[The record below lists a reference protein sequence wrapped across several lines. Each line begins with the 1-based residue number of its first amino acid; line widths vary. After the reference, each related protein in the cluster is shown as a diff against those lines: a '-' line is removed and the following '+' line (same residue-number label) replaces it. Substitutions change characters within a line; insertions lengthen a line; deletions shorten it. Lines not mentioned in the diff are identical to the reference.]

1 MTRTVVVGGGLSGL
15 VAGLALAR
23 RGESVRVLEA
33 SPRAG
38 GAVRTESADGFLLEL
53 GPNTVRPTRELWGL
67 VSELGLADS
76 ALFAPARLPR
86 FIDFEGHLHALAP
99 GPGTLATT
107 RLLSARGK
115 LRLLRE
121 PLVARGSDPE
131 ESVSAFF
138 ARRLGREIA
147 ERLVAPFVS
156 GIWAGDAGELSV
168 AAAFPSL
175 AAWERE
181 HGSLLRG
188 ALASRRRPRPSPP
201 LPRGLLSFREG
212 LETLP
217 RAIAGRLGASLSVGT
232 AVTGLTRAPTG
243 WRVQTAAGPVD
254 ADSVVIATSAP
265 AAARLLEPVDPD
277 AARALGEI
285 LYPPLAVIH
294 LTYPASAFTQP
305 LTGFGHLVVPAPGR
319 RILGAV
325 WSSCLFPGRA
335 PEGRLLL
342 TAFAGGARDPEAAGL
357 PDADLLEIASRELAR
372 SLGASGRPRLLRVTR
387 HARAI
392 PQYAPGHTARL
403 ATLAETERRL
413 PGLHFLGN
421 YRGGIS
427 VGDVV
432 RNALA
437 PFS

>member
-1 MTRTVVVGGGLSGL
+1 MTHTVVVGGGLSGL

-23 RGESVRVLEA
+23 RGESVRVLEE

-38 GAVRTESADGFLLEL
+38 GAVRTASADGFLLEL
-53 GPNTVRPTRELWGL
+53 GPNTVRPTPELWGL
-67 VSELGLADS
+67 VRELGLAQS
-76 ALFAPARLPR
+76 ALFAPPRLPR
-86 FIDFEGHLHALAP
+86 FIDFGGRLHALAP
-99 GPGTLATT
+99 GPGTLLTT
-107 RLLSARGK
+107 RLLTVRGK

-121 PLVARGSDPE
+121 PFVRRGSDAE
-131 ESVSAFF
+131 ETVTSFF
-138 ARRLGREIA
+138 ARRLGGEVA

-156 GIWAGDAGELSV
+156 GIWAGNAAELSA
-168 AAAFPSL
+168 AAAFPAL

-188 ALASRRRPRPSPP
+188 SLASRRRSRPAEP
-201 LPRGLLSFREG
+201 LPKGLFSFRDG

-217 RAIAGRLGASLSVGT
+217 RAIVGRLGPRLSLGVP
-232 AVTGLTRAPTG
+232 VKRITRAGLGWHLETG
-243 WRVQTAAGPVD
+243 AGPLD
-254 ADSVVIATSAP
+254 ADRLVIATSAP
-265 AAARLLEPVDPD
+265 AAAQLLAPVDPD

-285 LYPPLAVIH
+285 PSPPLAVLH
-294 LTYPASAFTQP
+294 LAYAASAFSAP
-305 LTGFGHLVVPAPGR
+305 LSGFGHLVVPQPGR

-335 PEGRLLL
+335 PEGQVLL

-357 PDADLLEIASRELAR
+357 PDAELLDVATRELAQ
-372 SLGASGRPRLLRVTR
+372 SLGASGSPRLVHVTR

-392 PQYAPGHTARL
+392 PQYTRGHAGRL
-403 ATLAETERRL
+403 EMLAHAQRRL
-413 PGLHFLGN
+413 PGIHFLGN

-437 PFS
+437 PLP